1 MPPAVRR
8 LASIAAVA
16 LGALASAAPAL
27 ADNAG
32 LTPVDPKS
40 PNAEAINDTYYL
52 LLGVDRLRV
61 LRSRDRARRLSD
73 PVPPPQPAGR
83 RRGPQIHGNTRL
95 EVMWTI
101 VPVFLVAIVVGF
113 VFYKLPAVTDVTR
126 AASEPADEPN
136 LVIDVEGQRS
146 TGSSAT
152 PTGSITYDT
161 MVVPVDRTVELNVTA
176 PDFDVIHSWW
186 IPALGGKIDA
196 IPGKLNHTWFRAEP
210 KASTRAT
217 APSSA
222 GCSTREMTMVV
233 HAVDAGGFEAEL
245 ARLAGS
251 GQAQF
256 EATCGKCHNLRGP
269 RTRRP
274 DARGQPDA
282 RRPCRRLRPSSA
294 RVESRCPPSGVGG
307 ATRSST
313 RCSRTRH
320 GREAGSSG
328 RSRRADL
335 PRAVVPRPLR
345 ELARHDRPQADRRCS
360 TSGRASSSS
369 CSAASWR

>member
-1 MPPAVRR
+1 MPPPVGR

-52 LLGVDRLRV
+52 LLGVTGVVFFAVEIALVVFLIRY
-61 LRSRDRARRLSD
+61 RRQNR
-73 PVPPPQPAGR
+73 PVDAE
-83 RRGPQIHGNTRL
+83 GPQIHGNTRL

-136 LVIDVEGQRS
+136 LVIDVEGQRFYWEFRYPD
-146 TGSSAT
+146 GR
-152 PTGSITYDT
+152 ITYDT

-176 PDFDVIHSWW
+176 PDYDVIHSWW

-196 IPGKLNHTWFRAEP
+196 IPGVLNHTWFRAE
-210 KASTRAT
+210 
-217 APSSA
+217 SSGDYEGSCA
-222 GCSTREMTMVV
+222 EFCGLQHAEMTMIVR
-233 HAVDAGGFEAEL
+233 AVDAGGFEAEL
-245 ARLAGS
+245 RRLSGS

-256 EATCGKCHNLRGP
+256 EATCAKCHNVSGPQLVGPTLGGNPTLADRDALETLLREGRGEMP
-269 RTRRP
+269 AIGRDWSDEQLDNLFAYTRR
-274 DARGQPDA
+274 
-282 RRPCRRLRPSSA
+282 
-294 RVESRCPPSGVGG
+294 VGG
-307 ATRSST
+307 
-313 RCSRTRH
+313 
-320 GREAGSSG
+320 E
-328 RSRRADL
+328 
-335 PRAVVPRPLR
+335 
-345 ELARHDRPQADRRCS
+345 Q
-360 TSGRASSSS
+360 
-369 CSAASWR
+369 

>member
-52 LLGVDRLRV
+52 LLGVTGIVFFAVEIALVVFLIRY
-61 LRSRDRARRLSD
+61 
-73 PVPPPQPAGR
+73 R
-83 RRGPQIHGNTRL
+83 RRNRPVDAEGPQIHGNTRL
-95 EVMWTI
+95 EIMWTV
-101 VPVFLVAIVVGF
+101 VPVLLVAIVVGF

-136 LVIDVEGQRS
+136 LVIDVEGRRFYWEFRYPD
-146 TGSSAT
+146 GR
-152 PTGSITYDT
+152 ITYDT

-196 IPGKLNHTWFRAEP
+196 IPGQLNHTWFRAE
-210 KASTRAT
+210 
-217 APSSA
+217 SSGEYEGSCTEFCGLQHA
-222 GCSTREMTMVV
+222 EMTMVV
-233 HAVDAGGFEAEL
+233 RAVDAGGFEAEL
-245 ARLAGS
+245 TRLAGN

-256 EATCGKCHNLRGP
+256 EATCAKCHNLRGP
-269 RTRRP
+269 ELVGPTLGGNPTLADREALETLLREGRGKMP
-274 DARGQPDA
+274 AIGRDWTDAQLDSLFA
-282 RRPCRRLRPSSA
+282 Y
-294 RVESRCPPSGVGG
+294 
-307 ATRSST
+307 TRS
-313 RCSRTRH
+313 
-320 GREAGSSG
+320 AGG
-328 RSRRADL
+328 
-335 PRAVVPRPLR
+335 
-345 ELARHDRPQADRRCS
+345 EQ
-360 TSGRASSSS
+360 
-369 CSAASWR
+369 